1 MSLLSMVNRLS
12 LSTLQYSVPPSF
24 SRAPTTP
31 TFQPSR
37 SYINNFFNEK
47 TKINLQKVRWYLA
60 TLLVLLLVTMLLQG
74 WYGENRVRQG
84 YRQNKTKRMQLHLM
98 KYSEVHRV
106 RSYGWEARMKTEGGR
121 KMIMRKILRGEDHLA
136 H

>member
-1 MSLLSMVNRLS
+1 MVNRLS
-12 LSTLQYSVPPSF
+12 LSTLQYSVLPSF

-31 TFQPSR
+31 AFQPSR

-47 TKINLQKVRWYLA
+47 TKINLQK
-60 TLLVLLLVTMLLQG
+60 G